1 MKTILVVFCAVVGI
15 ACAAETGRTYD
26 NDNQHKRSS
35 QDKSSRQV
43 VGYEEIETT
52 SDFWRQKA
60 QSILQGKLAEA
71 KITKNPKNVIYF
83 IGDGMSP
90 QTVAAT
96 RVYLGNENRM
106 LSFEEFP
113 YTGTARTYC
122 VNRQVAD
129 SACTATAYLSGV
141 KTNYGM
147 INVAAE
153 VPRYNCTYNR
163 EETEFLGLLKWAQD
177 NEMATGV
184 VSNAR
189 ITHATPA
196 GTYASIANRD
206 WEDDSYMARDECDTS
221 KYPDIAQ
228 QLIHGEVGKRFD
240 VILGGGRRHFVPSGF
255 MDNENVG
262 GSRADGKN
270 LINEWLEL
278 HGSSSKYVWNKAELQ
293 AVDPSKTDRLL
304 GLFDS
309 SHCLYNLEID
319 EKKLQDTKPKLTE
332 MVEAA
337 IKFLNKRE
345 SGYVLFVE
353 GGKIDMAH
361 HETHPR
367 LALEETAEYSRAIDL
382 ARKMTS
388 VEDTLI
394 VVTADHSHTMTYN
407 GYTQAQ
413 STIRAKLDKE
423 HNTNKA
429 KNVIF
434 FIADGMSVPT
444 IAATRMYLGNENKM
458 LSFDEFP
465 YSALAKTY
473 CLVEQ
478 VPGSACTATAYLSGV
493 KTNIG
498 LINVAPFVP
507 RHSCEYNRTE
517 AEFTGLLK
525 WAQDS
530 GMATGVVTTAR
541 ATHATPAGAYAS
553 VTERDWEH
561 DGKVRERGCDPTKYP
576 DIGQQLVH
584 GEVGKN
590 INVVLAGGR
599 RFLLP
604 TTAIDEEGK
613 AGSRTDGRDLIS
625 EWKELHGS
633 DGKYV
638 WNKRELLATDT
649 GKIKHLLG
657 LFESDHCLYNHEI
670 DEGRLQDMEPK
681 LTEMVD
687 SAIKMLKGASDAGY
701 VLFVEGGRVDMAHHD
716 TRARMALEETA
727 EFSRAIELARKMT
740 SEDDTLIVVSA
751 DHSHTMTYNGYPKRG
766 NDILGIADV
775 SDRDNLPY
783 TTLSYANGEGYY
795 STYKKDNLAE
805 REDISGY
812 DYTDYHTQYPATV
825 PLSSETHGG
834 EDVTVYAS
842 GPMAHLFTGNI
853 EQNVI
858 PDLIAYAAQIGR
870 YKVEKDD
877 DDEPGAGSSL
887 VVCVQLAIACL
898 IAAIAGWIKV

>member
-1 MKTILVVFCAVVGI
+1 MKTILLVFCAVVGI

-35 QDKSSRQV
+35 QDKSSRQL

-60 QSILQGKLAEA
+60 QSILEGKLAEA

-206 WEDDSYMARDECDTS
+206 WEDDSYMARDECDIT

-228 QLIHGEVGKRFD
+228 QLIHGEVGKRYD

-407 GYTQAQ
+407 GYT
-413 STIRAKLDKE
+413 
-423 HNTNKA
+423 
-429 KNVIF
+429 
-434 FIADGMSVPT
+434 
-444 IAATRMYLGNENKM
+444 
-458 LSFDEFP
+458 
-465 YSALAKTY
+465 
-473 CLVEQ
+473 
-478 VPGSACTATAYLSGV
+478 
-493 KTNIG
+493 
-498 LINVAPFVP
+498 
-507 RHSCEYNRTE
+507 
-517 AEFTGLLK
+517 
-525 WAQDS
+525 
-530 GMATGVVTTAR
+530 
-541 ATHATPAGAYAS
+541 
-553 VTERDWEH
+553 
-561 DGKVRERGCDPTKYP
+561 
-576 DIGQQLVH
+576 
-584 GEVGKN
+584 
-590 INVVLAGGR
+590 
-599 RFLLP
+599 
-604 TTAIDEEGK
+604 
-613 AGSRTDGRDLIS
+613 
-625 EWKELHGS
+625 
-633 DGKYV
+633 
-638 WNKRELLATDT
+638 
-649 GKIKHLLG
+649 
-657 LFESDHCLYNHEI
+657 
-670 DEGRLQDMEPK
+670 
-681 LTEMVD
+681 
-687 SAIKMLKGASDAGY
+687 
-701 VLFVEGGRVDMAHHD
+701 
-716 TRARMALEETA
+716 
-727 EFSRAIELARKMT
+727 
-740 SEDDTLIVVSA
+740 
-751 DHSHTMTYNGYPKRG
+751 KRG

-812 DYTDYHTQYPATV
+812 DYTDYRTQYPATV

-877 DDEPGAGSSL
+877 DEPGAGSSL
-887 VVCVQLAIACL
+887 AVCVQLAIACL